1 MIKIE
6 IFCYPQDLDDHIAA
20 LGLMR
25 NPTAALGERR
35 EVGKSPDLAE
45 PYGRVADAILSGTGN
60 HAGIPLTKNTSEQ
73 IARAVSEDLDN
84 EDEDRARETL
94 KTAKANPDRP
104 WGQPSPGKKRRSG
117 AEVAEDE
124 AYYAAHA
131 NDPPTVTNTPRAAAI
146 IAASQGISAGE
157 ERRDPAAEAQDAADE
172 AAETAA
178 RVSASEQ
185 LTLEDVRR
193 AVAKWSEIVGPAN
206 VIAKLRDIL
215 GGHALIDLP
224 EADWRKAIDNL
235 EWAAANPGSK
245 VLTVMTAPD
254 MSEARTDVIA
264 ALESKT
270 ATKEEVIAAIVAYG
284 ARYDGSKD
292 PEKMPLTKEDLPK
305 VFGKMFGKDVTGLGS
320 MPKTPEAFGQIT
332 AAIVAATRDNPF
344 KREIRA

>member
-6 IFCYPQDLDDHIAA
+6 INCEPDLLDAHIRA
-20 LGLMR
+20 LGFMR
-25 NPTAALGERR
+25 NPTAALSAGVATSPLAKIAEEMRNGTAKF
-35 EVGKSPDLAE
+35 VGP
-45 PYGRVADAILSGTGN
+45 
-60 HAGIPLTKNTSEQ
+60 
-73 IARAVSEDLDN
+73 SEDAQTKSIFTPLSN
-84 EDEDRARETL
+84 GEVVVETVNGVVESV
-94 KTAKANPDRP
+94 TVAAEAGAKANPDRP
-104 WGQPSPGKKRRSG
+104 WGQPSPGKKRRTG
-117 AEVAEDE
+117 AEIAEDE
-124 AYYAAHA
+124 AYYVAHA
-131 NDPPTVTNTPRAAAI
+131 NDPPTVTNTPRAAEAAI
-146 IAASQGISAGE
+146 STGA
-157 ERRDPAAEAQDAADE
+157 ERVDPQDAADE
-172 AAETAA
+172 AAETSA

-215 GGHALIDLP
+215 GGYALIELP

-305 VFGKMFGKDVTGLGS
+305 VFGKLFGKDVTGLGS

-344 KREIRA
+344 KREART

>member
-6 IFCYPQDLDDHIAA
+6 INCEPDFLDAHIRA
-20 LGLMR
+20 LGFIR
-25 NPTAALGERR
+25 TPSVTLGEQRHEPTR
-35 EVGKSPDLAE
+35 EEQTDAIMRGDPLLASPIQSEMTDAQAE
-45 PYGRVADAILSGTGN
+45 AYTKTEEQFRADA
-60 HAGIPLTKNTSEQ
+60 PK
-73 IARAVSEDLDN
+73 VD
-84 EDEDRARETL
+84 
-94 KTAKANPDRP
+94 KANPDRP
-104 WGQPSPGKKRRSG
+104 WGQSSPGKKRRSG

-215 GGHALIDLP
+215 GGYALIDLP
-224 EADWRKAIDNL
+224 EAEWPKAIENL

-270 ATKEEVIAAIVAYG
+270 ATKEDVIAAIVAYG

-305 VFGKMFGKDVTGLGS
+305 VFGKMFGAGVTGLGS